1 MKKKLAGQSEN
12 ISLAVVIVVLFAV
25 FTILQP
31 NMMTV
36 FNIKNI
42 LIQVSLT
49 AIAAA
54 GMTFAYTA
62 GVFDMSVGSI
72 LALVS
77 VVVAK
82 IATTVGVFPAII
94 AAVVIAVLV
103 GLLNGLIV
111 TKLGIQAFAATLVSM
126 ILIRGVAVLLADG
139 ADIPLYSMAAIKF
152 ISSGSILGIPFPI
165 ILTIVVYVI
174 SYFLYYKTEFG
185 MKIRSVGSNAEAS
198 RISGIRT
205 ERMILAAFILTAVTA
220 VLSSLIKTAQVMFG
234 KATIGEDFA
243 LDVMTTVILGG
254 TSINGGRGNLTG
266 TLIAAILIAV
276 IKNGLNINNVNSY
289 YQQLAIGVILILAL
303 IFNGVKAMKN
313 AQQVKREG

>member
-1 MKKKLAGQSEN
+1 MKKKLSSQSEN
-12 ISLAVVIVVLFAV
+12 ISLAAVVVLLFII
-25 FTILQP
+25 FSILQP

-42 LIQVSLT
+42 LVQVSLT

-82 IATTVGVFPAII
+82 VATTAGVFPAIV
-94 AAVVIAVLV
+94 AAFVIAVIV
-103 GLLNGLIV
+103 GVVNGLIV
-111 TKLGIQAFAATLVSM
+111 TKLGIQAFAATLVTM
-126 ILIRGVAVLLADG
+126 ILIRGIAVLMADG
-139 ADIPLYSMAAIKF
+139 ADVPLYSVNAIKF
-152 ISSGSILGIPFPI
+152 ISSGTILGIPFPI
-165 ILTIVVYVI
+165 LLTVLIYAV
-174 SYFLYYKTEFG
+174 SYFLYYKTAFG
-185 MKIRSVGSNAEAS
+185 MKIRSVGSNGDAS

-205 ERMILAAFILTAVTA
+205 ERMVLAAFVMTAVTA
-220 VLSSLIKTAQVMFG
+220 VFSSLIKTAQVMFG

-254 TSINGGRGNLTG
+254 TVITGGKGNLTG
-266 TLIAAILIAV
+266 TLIASVLIAV

-289 YQQLAIGVILILAL
+289 YQQLAIGLILIFAL
-303 IFNGVKAMKN
+303 VFNGMKSMKN
-313 AQQVKREG
+313 ARQIRREG

>member
-1 MKKKLAGQSEN
+1 MKQKLSRQSEN
-12 ISLAVVIVVLFAV
+12 ISLAGVVVVLFIV

-42 LIQVSLT
+42 LVQVSLT

-62 GVFDMSVGSI
+62 GVFDMSIGSV
-72 LALVS
+72 LALIS

-82 IATTVGVFPAII
+82 VATTAGVFPAILAAFAI
-94 AAVVIAVLV
+94 AAAV
-103 GLLNGLIV
+103 GILNGLIV

-126 ILIRGVAVLLADG
+126 ILIRGIAVLMADG
-139 ADIPLYSMAAIKF
+139 ADVPLYSVNAIKF
-152 ISSGSILGIPFPI
+152 ISSGTILGIPFPI
-165 ILTIVVYVI
+165 ILTALVYAV

-185 MKIRSVGSNAEAS
+185 MKIRSVGSNADAS

-205 ERMILAAFILTAVTA
+205 QRMITAAFILTAVTA
-220 VLSSLIKTAQVMFG
+220 VFSSLIKTAQVMFG

-254 TSINGGRGNLTG
+254 TVITGGKGNLTG
-266 TLIAAILIAV
+266 TLIASVLIAV

-289 YQQLAIGVILILAL
+289 YQQLAIGVILIFAL
-303 IFNGVKAMKN
+303 IFNGIKTMRN
-313 AQQVKREG
+313 TRQIRREG